1 MFVDIALTFKIAF
14 KKVTTKSLELE
25 ASVTL
30 IIATM
35 NNEKKEY
42 FKYKGAVNVDLNLDV
57 NKEIS
62 QSLLFYP
69 SATF

>member
-1 MFVDIALTFKIAF
+1 
-14 KKVTTKSLELE
+14 
-25 ASVTL
+25 
-30 IIATM
+30 M

-42 FKYKGAVNVDLNLDV
+42 FKYKGAVNVDSNLDV

-69 SATF
+69 SATFWKLWKQKITNECQSKLLLPQ